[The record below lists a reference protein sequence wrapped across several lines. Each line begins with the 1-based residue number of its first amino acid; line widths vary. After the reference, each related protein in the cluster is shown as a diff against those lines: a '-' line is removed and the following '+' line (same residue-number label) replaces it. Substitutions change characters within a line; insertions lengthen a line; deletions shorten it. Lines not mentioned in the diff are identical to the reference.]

1 MPRVAIRLLAL
12 AAFAAGA
19 SGCAGGMQT
28 TRAPSPE
35 AIPGL
40 EEQLAEAPQ
49 DPGLLWRLGAAYR
62 AAGDLEQATSYLERA
77 VQADPAEPNAR
88 LYLAMAYEDQTFPSS
103 AISEYNAYI
112 ELVPES
118 PLADDIAARIR
129 LLRRQEL
136 RQAVRRA
143 MEREEQLT
151 GAPPSDRAVA
161 VFPFLFAAEDEELR
175 PLGRALAQMLATD
188 LAQPERITVLER
200 VQIQA
205 LMDELELMDAGIID
219 AATAARSGYLV
230 GAGQIVQ
237 GQIQGTE
244 DQLELDAAV
253 LRVQA
258 PRTAN
263 RRPVSVADNAQRLFD
278 LEKRLAFQIFEAMG
292 VQLTPAERERV
303 NQRWTENLQ
312 AVLAYGMG
320 LEASDRG
327 QYAEAAEHFREA
339 ARLDPGFVA
348 ARQEAEE
355 SATMALAEDVTTTEL
370 VELELAEMLPDVEDL
385 PVPEVLHR
393 NPVAEQSGT
402 DRVGEAGT
410 IIEIVIR
417 TTGGGL

>member
-1 MPRVAIRLLAL
+1 MPRAFSGPLAL
-12 AAFAAGA
+12 AALVLYAA
-19 SGCAGGMQT
+19 GCAGGMET
-28 TRAPSPE
+28 PRAPTPE
-35 AIPGL
+35 AIPDL
-40 EEQLAEAPQ
+40 EEQLAEAPD

-62 AAGDLEQATSYLERA
+62 AAGDLEQATSYLEQA
-77 VQADPAEPNAR
+77 VEADPAEANAR
-88 LYLAMAYEDQTFPSS
+88 LYLAMAYEDQSYPSS
-103 AISEYNAYI
+103 AVREYNAYLD
-112 ELVPES
+112 LVPDS
-118 PLADDIAARIR
+118 PLADDIASRIH

-161 VFPFLFAAEDEELR
+161 VFPFLFAAENEELQ

-205 LMDELELMDAGIID
+205 LMDELELMDAGMVD
-219 AATAARSGYLV
+219 AETAARSGYLV

-237 GQIQGTE
+237 GRIQGTDE
-244 DQLELDAAV
+244 ELQLDAAV

-263 RRPVSVADNAQRLFD
+263 RQPVSVEDEAARLFD
-278 LEKRLAFQIFEAMG
+278 MEKELAFEVFDAMG
-292 VQLTPAERERV
+292 IDLTPAERERV

-327 QYAEAAEHFREA
+327 NYAEAAEHFAEA

-348 ARQEAEE
+348 ARQEAED
-355 SATMALAEDVTTTEL
+355 ARDLAQAEGVSTDDLVTVPGLDEL
-370 VELELAEMLPDVEDL
+370 PTIDDLAIPA
-385 PVPEVLHR
+385 VLHR
-393 NPVAEQSGT
+393 NPAAEVLGTENIGGSGT
-402 DRVGEAGT
+402 TV
-410 IIEIVIR
+410 IEIVIR
-417 TTGGGL
+417 TGGGL